1 MVKKIFRLDHRCG
14 SDFFVKGFGIESLI
28 LCVAWST
35 WSRSLSQKKIR
46 LFQVKSRNKNH
57 VPTIHF
63 RGAFAVSFREGRCN
77 FLQTPIW
84 SDDVNFWR
92 LQWQP
97 QGWIPVVWN
106 SFEKKMDTFWGC
118 VQSRDIYIYILYIY
132 IFYIYIY
139 IYTYMYV
146 YIYIYTKLTCHKAH
160 TRHKPPHYP
169 FGCFFTHAC
178 QDMTYVRKH
187 QLRSKLLWITSKRT
201 EANKCFL
208 NLQVEIILLTW
219 PRSPPFPLAPCMV
232 GKGQSPA
239 WPSAFLKV
247 LNQFIISPFEIQVV
261 GTQHQRRYLS
271 KTIIDGIWLKSL
283 GCRCRL
289 SRIQELCSVKMKDA
303 NAICLQQLSRKRSF
317 KQATLAWNAI
327 CPLWLG
333 IFHSIFPS
341 QLLNSKKRPRNHP
354 KPPISPK

>member
-1 MVKKIFRLDHRCG
+1 M
-14 SDFFVKGFGIESLI
+14 
-28 LCVAWST
+28 
-35 WSRSLSQKKIR
+35 
-46 LFQVKSRNKNH
+46 
-57 VPTIHF
+57 
-63 RGAFAVSFREGRCN
+63 
-77 FLQTPIW
+77 
-84 SDDVNFWR
+84 
-92 LQWQP
+92 
-97 QGWIPVVWN
+97 
-106 SFEKKMDTFWGC
+106 
-118 VQSRDIYIYILYIY
+118 YIYV
-132 IFYIYIY
+132 
-139 IYTYMYV
+139 YV
-146 YIYIYTKLTCHKAH
+146 YIYIKLTCHKAH

-187 QLRSKLLWITSKRT
+187 QLRSKLLWITSKQT
-201 EANKCFL
+201 GANKLFL

-247 LNQFIISPFEIQVV
+247 LNQFIISPFKIQVV
-261 GTQHQRRYLS
+261 GTPRPKEIPFQ
-271 KTIIDGIWLKSL
+271 TIIDGIWLKSL

-303 NAICLQQLSRKRSF
+303 NEICLQQLSRKGSF

-333 IFHSIFPS
+333 IFHSIFSS
-341 QLLNSKKRPRNHP
+341 QLLNSKKTT
-354 KPPISPK
+354 KKSPKTSNFPQVDCSTLIVKPIICVFFLRKNRTTLANWPTGQSPHPHWALRTSSLSSSMVGYPSPRHPDGSGRWVFGWKMFFAAENGLCKNGWIYR